1 LKVPLQIKGFPGALM
16 IAQYNAG
23 AMWNIFCAL
32 HLNGNIAGDPQP
44 QHCQVIA
51 KGSDALPGTE
61 G

>member
-1 LKVPLQIKGFPGALM
+1 M

-23 AMWNIFCAL
+23 ALWNILCAL